1 VSKEFKVG
9 LFAVIIGIIL
19 YLGFNF
25 LKGIEIF
32 SNTNKYYAL
41 YSNVDGLNV
50 SNPVIINGFSVGRVS
65 KISILQ
71 NRGNMVM
78 VEMTVAEDIVLS
90 DSTIATLTNSD
101 FLGSKAITLTIGDI
115 SKPKIDGDTLVSAI
129 DKGLAEILERAQPL
143 TDNLGLTI
151 SRVNEILLGLEGAG
165 EDIKETIN
173 SFNKTL
179 IGVNKLI
186 SENSG
191 SIKGTLSNFEN
202 LSKNLNKKLNKLDPV
217 IVKADSALAKINKL
231 EIERTLNTLDKL
243 LKNLSKTV
251 EAINTGKGSLGKM
264 IKEDSL
270 YNNLNKTLLDL
281 DKLLIHFNEN
291 PRHFMSPLGKKK
303 KKIEKELKAG
313 N

>member
-1 VSKEFKVG
+1 MSKEFKVG

>member
-1 VSKEFKVG
+1 MSKEFKVG
-9 LFAVIIGIIL
+9 LFALIIGVIL

-41 YSNVDGLNV
+41 YNNVDGLNV

-78 VEMTVAEDIVLS
+78 VEMTVAEDIILS

-101 FLGSKAITLTIGDI
+101 FLGSKAITLTIGNI
-115 SKPKIDGDTLVSAI
+115 SVPINDGDTIIAAI
-129 DKGLAEILERAQPL
+129 DKGISEILERAQPL

-151 SRVNEILLGLEGAG
+151 SRINEILLGMEGAG
-165 EDIKETIN
+165 EDIKATIK

-186 SENSG
+186 TENSG
-191 SIKGTLSNFEN
+191 SIKGTLSNFED
-202 LSKNLNKKLNKLDPV
+202 LSNNLNKKINKLDPV
-217 IVKADSALAKINKL
+217 LIKADSALSKLNKL
-231 EIERTLNTLDKL
+231 EIEKTLATLDKL
-243 LKNLSKTV
+243 LKILAKTV
-251 EAINTGKGSLGKM
+251 EEINTGKGSLGKM

-291 PRHFMSPLGKKK
+291 PKHFMSPLGKKK
-303 KKIEKELKAG
+303 KKIEKELNAG